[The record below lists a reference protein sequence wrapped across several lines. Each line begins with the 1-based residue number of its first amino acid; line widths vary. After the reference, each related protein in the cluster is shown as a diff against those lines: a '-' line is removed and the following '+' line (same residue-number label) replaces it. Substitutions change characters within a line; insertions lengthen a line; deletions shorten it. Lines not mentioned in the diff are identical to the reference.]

1 MNILENTKKY
11 IGEKAI
17 LRKVRLN
24 TRSVKSCNLK
34 EAKSVGIVF
43 DATHVICFDV
53 IKSFTKQLSEFGIHV
68 SALGYVQDK
77 KLIDHYLYRKGFLF
91 FTNAQLN
98 WYSRPYGADVNGF
111 IKKPF
116 DILFNLSLQSNY
128 PIDFIVASSVAAFKT
143 GRFIQKANYLDLT
156 IDFDLKNSPLQDGR
170 SDLDN
175 TNSKISFNPFS
186 EKNVESQLNYLIEQL
201 MHYLNSLNQKQIK
214 MASPV

>member
-1 MNILENTKKY
+1 MKILENTKKY

-43 DATHVICFDV
+43 DATHVVCFDV
-53 IKSFTKQLSEFGIHV
+53 IKSFTKQLTDIGIKV

-98 WYSRPYGADVNGF
+98 WYSRPYGNDVNGF

-128 PIDFIVASSVAAFKT
+128 PIDYIVASSMAAFKT

-156 IDFDLKNSPLQDGR
+156 IDFDLKNSPLKDIQNDI
-170 SDLDN
+170 SDIN
-175 TNSKISFNPFS
+175 TKISFTPFT

-201 MHYLNSLNQKQIK
+201 MHYLNSLNQKPMKIV
-214 MASPV
+214 SPV